1 MKHISL
7 EIRKRIIIVLI
18 FIVLPL
24 IMAKGIN
31 ILQEY
36 FQYRHY
42 LNNCAED
49 NFYVEK
55 YEDEVVFSEY
65 ELKAQALYFNLKYGK
80 DYTLDELENA
90 YFERNDLF
98 YDYMDTFSKGEF
110 VPKEMI
116 WSLDYITGDKWG
128 DCFKYVTPEEQDEA
142 IEIYIAEQKLV
153 INYYG
158 DSRINLY
165 KLTYEQQMEF
175 YKLYNDSSYVLDDK
189 LMETNEP
196 CSGKIQQIEKHL
208 VIKKIEGDTITL
220 FQKENDGTKI
230 KYVGTCKNANEF
242 EVGDV
247 VWVEFYFCSFDG
259 GGGFGY
265 DCKYYNVQFEN
276 IEKE

>member
-1 MKHISL
+1 MKHISR
-7 EIRKRIIIVLI
+7 EIKIRIIIVLI
-18 FIVLPL
+18 FIAPF
-24 IMAKGIN
+24 IIQKGI
-31 ILQEY
+31 IKLQEY
-36 FQYRHY
+36 YQYRHY
-42 LNNCAED
+42 LNNSADDLFCVAE
-49 NFYVEK
+49 YSG
-55 YEDEVVFSEY
+55 EVVFNEY
-65 ELKAQALYFNLKYGK
+65 ELKVYALYTNLKYGK
-80 DYTLDELENA
+80 DYTLEDLETA

-98 YDYMDTFSKGEF
+98 YDYMNCFYKWDY
-110 VPKEMI
+110 VPDELFRA
-116 WSLDYITGDKWG
+116 LDYIAGDRWR
-128 DCFKYVTPEEQDEA
+128 DRFRYVTSEEQDEA
-142 IEIYIAEQKLV
+142 IDIYIAEQKLV
-153 INYYG
+153 TDYYG
-158 DSRINLY
+158 DSRIKLY

-196 CSGKIQQIEKHL
+196 FSGKIQQIEKHL

-265 DCKYYNVQFEN
+265 DCKYYNVQFEK